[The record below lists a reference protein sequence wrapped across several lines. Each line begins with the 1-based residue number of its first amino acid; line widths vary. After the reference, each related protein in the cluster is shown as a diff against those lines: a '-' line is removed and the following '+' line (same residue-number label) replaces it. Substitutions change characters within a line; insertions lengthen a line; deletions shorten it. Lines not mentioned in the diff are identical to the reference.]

1 MSELNAAL
9 ARQSLARDLTSAEE
23 ALASALEAQFRTGDH
38 DLGKLVEVLNASHVV
53 RPSGGAG
60 VWTEQVLKAELAAIN
75 QALDAAELA
84 RGSVEP
90 TLA

>member
-1 MSELNAAL
+1 MGELNAAL
-9 ARQSLARDLTSAEE
+9 ARQSLARDLTPVEE

-38 DLGKLVEVLNASHVV
+38 DLGKLVETLNANHIV
-53 RPSGGAG
+53 RPSGEAG
-60 VWTEQVLKAELAAIN
+60 TWTEQVLEAELAAIN

-90 TLA
+90 MLA